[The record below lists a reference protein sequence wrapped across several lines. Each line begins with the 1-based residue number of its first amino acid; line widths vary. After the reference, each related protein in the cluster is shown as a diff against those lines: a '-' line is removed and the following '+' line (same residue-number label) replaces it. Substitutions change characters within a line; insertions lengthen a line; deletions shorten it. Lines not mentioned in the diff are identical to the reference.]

1 MPPSLPPP
9 TDEHNLDTTDHGS
22 FTTTVESNNPLSAP
36 HKKRKHS
43 TKSTSKSIAKT
54 VASTI
59 CPLTPS
65 PDMTGNHVQ
74 EHIPVIAL
82 PPGMTSDKHSPTP
95 PSSPPRAGSDGSQ
108 SPKQPHQYHI
118 ADMLVTSTSSQ
129 PTQYNPQMPVHP
141 HVIIAGPPHAIY
153 YHPHQTP
160 YYPPISMN
168 SITSQH
174 SEDSKGKPSED
185 SQQRSNSEKTDSEDS
200 SSAAAKVSGQSQMVS
215 GDPSNM
221 PTFAYLSGQP
231 YSYPTY
237 MMPNGS
243 MSSFPVVSQM
253 SPPLHPSITSVP
265 IGGGRHETTADQ
277 REQLRKVSH
286 SAIER
291 RRREKINTKIQQL
304 RQLIPSCADQDHL
317 HKLNILQ
324 SAIEYINYLHAVL
337 GSMESQGQN
346 VLESAA
352 RTDHRMLAL
361 LQHLKRL
368 SPPSAVSQE
377 NSTMQPAA
385 VMFHPENN
393 TSITTTKRKRSDEL
407 DENETAQQGLLML
420 SQACVSDEYNS
431 SETKHKDMN
440 VNSLLC
446 DG

>member
-1 MPPSLPPP
+1 MSASSQS
-9 TDEHNLDTTDHGS
+9 DENSLDTTNHI
-22 FTTTVESNNPLSAP
+22 TVESNNSLSAAP

-43 TKSTSKSIAKT
+43 TKNTSKS
-54 VASTI
+54 VATI
-59 CPLTPS
+59 YPLTPS
-65 PDMTGNHVQ
+65 PDMTGNHVR

-82 PPGMTSDKHSPTP
+82 PPGMTSDKHSQTP
-95 PSSPPRAGSDGSQ
+95 PSSPPRAGSVD
-108 SPKQPHQYHI
+108 SPKHQQQQYHI
-118 ADMLVTSTSSQ
+118 ADMSVTSTSQ
-129 PTQYNPQMPVHP
+129 PPTSYNPQMPVHP

-153 YHPHQTP
+153 YHPQQSP
-160 YYPPISMN
+160 YYPPIPMN
-168 SITSQH
+168 PSTSQH
-174 SEDSKGKPSED
+174 SKDSKGKTTDED
-185 SQQRSNSEKTDSEDS
+185 GQQGSNTEKGDSED
-200 SSAAAKVSGQSQMVS
+200 AAAKVSGQPQMVS

-221 PTFAYLSGQP
+221 PTFAYLPGQP

-253 SPPLHPSITSVP
+253 SPPLHPSVP
-265 IGGGRHETTADQ
+265 NGRQETTADQ

-324 SAIEYINYLHAVL
+324 SGIEYINYLHAVL
-337 GSMESQGQN
+337 GNMESQGQN

-352 RTDHRMLAL
+352 RNDHRMLAL

-368 SPPSAVSQE
+368 SPATSQE
-377 NSTMQPAA
+377 NSMVQPSAP
-385 VMFHPENN
+385 VMFHHD
-393 TSITTTKRKRSDEL
+393 TSSTTAKRKRSDEL

-420 SQACVSDEYNS
+420 SQACVSDEHNP
-431 SETKHKDMN
+431 SETKHKDMK

-446 DG
+446 DR